1 MKFKSACA
9 AVAVVGLLGP
19 TRLSAD
25 EIIDWNNVFLSTV
38 RSTSLNPNRTTRA
51 AAMLHTAM
59 YDAINSIAQTHQPYH
74 VNLMADPG
82 ASREAAAAQAAH
94 RVLSSLFPNNQAAF
108 DGALAAS
115 LGAVLP
121 GPAKTAGISLGNSVG
136 DAIIALR
143 ANDHAGDVVSYTPG
157 SNPGDWIPT
166 PPAFAPPLLPNWQFV
181 TPWAMTS
188 GSQFRDPNGPPALDS
203 AEYTAN
209 FLEVKAIGS
218 ATSATRT
225 ADQSAIARFW
235 ASSAGTSTPPGHW
248 MRIAQT
254 VADAQGNTLEENSR
268 LFALLAVGM
277 ADASISS
284 WDNKFVYND
293 WRPIT
298 AIRAAETDG
307 NPATEADASW
317 NSFLTT
323 PNHPSY
329 TSNHSSV
336 SGAAGVILADFF
348 GTDNITFT
356 SSSEG
361 FVVPDRT
368 FTSFSQASAEA
379 ADSRLYGGIHWRY
392 DNEDGL
398 VGGRAVGYF
407 VYATRLRA
415 IPEPTGLVLL
425 ALVAP
430 AMMLRRRRHTACAR
444 ISFSRTADQRI
455 GAI

>member
-1 MKFKSACA
+1 
-9 AVAVVGLLGP
+9 VI
-19 TRLSAD
+19 T
-25 EIIDWNNVFLSTV
+25 DWNNEFLDTV
-38 RSTSLNPNRTTRA
+38 RATSLNPNRTTRA
-51 AAMLHTAM
+51 AAILHTAM
-59 YDAINSIAQTHQPYH
+59 YDAVNSIAQTHQPYH
-74 VNLMADPG
+74 VNMMADPTT
-82 ASREAAAAQAAH
+82 SREAAAAQAAH
-94 RVLSSLFPNNQAAF
+94 RVLSSMFPARQATYY
-108 DGALAAS
+108 DVKLAAS
-115 LGAVLP
+115 LGPTPDA
-121 GPAKTAGISLGNSVG
+121 AGISLGIAVG
-136 DAIIALR
+136 DAILALR
-143 ANDHAGDVVSYTPG
+143 ANDHANDVVPYVPG

-166 PPAFAPPLLPNWQFV
+166 PPGSLQPLLPNWQFV

-209 FLEVKAIGS
+209 FLEVKEIGS
-218 ATSATRT
+218 ATSATRN

-254 VADAQGNTLEENSR
+254 VADAQDNTLEENAR
-268 LFALLAVGM
+268 LFALLSMGM
-277 ADASISS
+277 ADASVAS
-284 WDNKFVYND
+284 WDNKYTYND

-298 AIRAAETDG
+298 AIRAAATDG

-336 SGAAGVILADFF
+336 SGAAGAILAEFF

-356 SSSEG
+356 TSSEG
-361 FVVPDRT
+361 VILPDRT
-368 FTSFSQASAEA
+368 FTSFSQASTEA

-398 VGGRAVGYF
+398 VGGRAVGHY
-407 VYATRLRA
+407 VYDTQLQS
-415 IPEPTGLVLL
+415 IPEPSSIALL
-425 ALVAP
+425 TLAAP
-430 AMMLRRRRHTACAR
+430 ALMLHRRRHTICALTAM
-444 ISFSRTADQRI
+444 SFHRTAVRMK
-455 GAI
+455 GAIR